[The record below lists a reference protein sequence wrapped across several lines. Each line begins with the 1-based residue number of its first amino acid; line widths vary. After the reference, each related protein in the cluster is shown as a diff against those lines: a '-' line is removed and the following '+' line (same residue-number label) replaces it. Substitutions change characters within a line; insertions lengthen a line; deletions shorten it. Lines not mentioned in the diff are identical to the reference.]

1 MLRSVTLGVALSV
14 LATACAVVEQPVPVE
29 TVTFQAQVRNASR
42 RPLELT
48 VTTPAGV
55 LAGAVQPALLPAGST
70 TNVTFYVPAG
80 LDYAINAAGSPDL
93 TGADL
98 DTYIRTGCAIWMA
111 LDGDQVVQAGCHG
124 IP

>member
-1 MLRSVTLGVALSV
+1 M
-14 LATACAVVEQPVPVE
+14 CAVEQPVPVE
-29 TVTFQAQVRNASR
+29 GHVPSAGSQCVEAPARAHGHDAS
-42 RPLELT
+42 L
-48 VTTPAGV
+48 GV